1 MLFSSKSSGARET
14 GNLAEDETSPT
25 FHPRGVILC
34 APCNHY
40 KTTGKRPPAVPKKV
54 PGRRLLYYFWAS
66 EQGIVYSGQLPSHSD
81 LAQMS
86 LFARMAVVVLD
97 FASLERTHTYIGW
110 LLAPWS
116 QNASLCALKN
126 IWCVSSLEAGFGVLE
141 GTQHLARIQA
151 FGLHSLHCQDR
162 AATSLTSIE
171 KWRAPLVQGACVNIH
186 PQ

>member
-1 MLFSSKSSGARET
+1 MRLAITTRQLGNGRPKKSSRA
-14 GNLAEDETSPT
+14 A
-25 FHPRGVILC
+25 
-34 APCNHY
+34 
-40 KTTGKRPPAVPKKV
+40 TTV
-54 PGRRLLYYFWAS
+54 LLWAS
-66 EQGIVYSGQLPSHSD
+66 EKGIVYSGQLPSHSD

-116 QNASLCALKN
+116 QHASLCALKN
-126 IWCVSSLEAGFGVLE
+126 IWRVSSLEDGFGVLE

-151 FGLHSLHCQDR
+151 FGLHSLDCQDR